1 MKNNLSKIL
10 NIFIAVI
17 AVIGAFLFIN
27 IFMSDEGD
35 TAALSGSVGSIVT
48 FSTILLYFA
57 VGTTLLLSLF
67 SLFTNPENL
76 KKTLVGVAALG
87 VVLVFAYLIEFA
99 QYFNL
104 LKLLNLEDHKLITII
119 LGSTFQVGDLVAY
132 TFGIITVLIIEQFNS
147 KPHELH

>member
-1 MKNNLSKIL
+1 MTYKLNKTCLALAILFLLTEILIAAYLKTGFIRYTFGDFLS
-10 NIFIAVI
+10 V
-17 AVIGAFLFIN
+17 
-27 IFMSDEGD
+27 
-35 TAALSGSVGSIVT
+35 
-48 FSTILLYFA
+48 ILLYCFFK
-57 VGTTLLLSLF
+57 SF
-67 SLFTNPENL
+67 L
-76 KKTLVGVAALG
+76 KINHFKIGAG
-87 VVLVFAYLIEFA
+87 VLVFAYLIEFA